1 MGERMKG
8 YKWIG
13 TIKSTKYNQ
22 IDKIYYNPRGR
33 GKFKCID
40 KNGDK
45 RNLSEKQK
53 KYLYNK
59 FHIKCDLVSLM
70 TKVKIYTGIAISV
83 YTALL
88 AIKYRNILEDT
99 PKIAKEFIFDEK
111 VLKEERNIET
121 VINYCQKYIESNNE
135 FTEKQKEYLIE
146 EWRSYLKE
154 NGECLEILPI
164 LELYNNL
171 STVHVDYSTDL
182 RDKTVGEYN
191 GFLHKIN
198 ISKDYEHVFCILFHE
213 TLHCFIRDNISHNL
227 WAIEEGFC
235 SAIGNIP
242 HDYLSYSEENEY
254 LLILSEMIEKE
265 KIIYYIENFKEEE
278 FYKYLASCTNNTEE
292 DVKDCLQL
300 MNTRLRLYL
309 NSEDNYTLEE
319 INKEIKQTLASWAIK
334 VDERNQ
340 DNFIALN
347 VLYDKY
353 VLTSSFLEENY
364 VYLDKETGEEI
375 IINDENKYDFTYL
388 FEENLVRAK
397 IHNK

>member
-1 MGERMKG
+1 
-8 YKWIG
+8 
-13 TIKSTKYNQ
+13 
-22 IDKIYYNPRGR
+22 
-33 GKFKCID
+33 
-40 KNGDK
+40 
-45 RNLSEKQK
+45 
-53 KYLYNK
+53 
-59 FHIKCDLVSLM
+59 M

-111 VLKEERNIET
+111 INQKERNIDFL
-121 VINYCQKYIESNNE
+121 IDMCKKYIDRNDNYTKE
-135 FTEKQKEYLIE
+135 QKEYLIE

-182 RDKTVGEYN
+182 RDKIVGNYN

-198 ISKDYEHVFCILFHE
+198 ISKDYKHVFCILFHE

-242 HDYLSYSEENEY
+242 HDYLCYSEENEY

-265 KIIYYIENFKEEE
+265 KTIYYIENFKEEE

-319 INKEIKQTLASWAIK
+319 INKEIEQTLASWAIK

>member
-22 IDKIYYNPRGR
+22 IDKIYYNPWLG

-40 KNGDK
+40 KEGKERKLNK
-45 RNLSEKQK
+45 KQK

-111 VLKEERNIET
+111 INQKERNIDFL
-121 VINYCQKYIESNNE
+121 IDMCKKYIDRNDNY
-135 FTEKQKEYLIE
+135 TEEQKEYLIE
-146 EWRSYLKE
+146 EWSSYLKE

-182 RDKTVGEYN
+182 RDKTVGNYN

-242 HDYLSYSEENEY
+242 HDYLCYSEENEY

-265 KIIYYIENFKEEE
+265 KTIYYIENFKEEE

-319 INKEIKQTLASWAIK
+319 INKEIEQTLASWAIK